1 MDKPNTVSAAVS
13 ISIAAYLMT
22 APARVSILL
31 VTKNGARYLAE
42 VLDGIGRQ
50 RGRCR
55 VEEIIAVDSGS
66 RDGSVDILR
75 QAGARVITIP
85 AAAFGH
91 GKTRN
96 LAASQARGDYLVFL
110 TQDATP
116 ARADWLENLLAPLV
130 ADPLVVGAYSRH
142 TPRPSCHPMEWR
154 RIAQEELTG
163 RPDSRINSRV
173 DNPDYARNPVFFYFF
188 ANTSSVIRRRTWRD
202 IPWPE
207 VEFGEDQ
214 RWARQVLEAGYK
226 TAYCADSVVYHS
238 HGYGPWAN
246 FRRHFDHFAA
256 LHQEVGQPPP
266 SRLAACMPA
275 AIRTARRD
283 LAFWARERGQTKT
296 QVVCRW
302 ALPALSWH
310 LAARLGIWLGERASS
325 LPDWLQTRFSY
336 QAYIKSR

>member
-1 MDKPNTVSAAVS
+1 
-13 ISIAAYLMT
+13 MT
-22 APARVSILL
+22 ALARVSILL
-31 VTKNGARYLAE
+31 VTKNGARYLVE
-42 VLDGIGRQ
+42 VLDGIGHQ
-50 RGRCR
+50 RGRFR

-66 RDGSVDILR
+66 RDGSVEILR
-75 QAGARVITIP
+75 AAGAQVMTIP

-96 LAASQARGDYLVFL
+96 LAASYAHGDYLVFL

-142 TPRPSCHPMEWR
+142 TPRPNCHPMEWR
-154 RIAQEELTG
+154 RIVQEEPTG
-163 RPDSRINSRV
+163 LPDSRINSRV
-173 DNPDYARNPVFFYFF
+173 DNPDYDRNPAFFYFF
-188 ANTSSVIRRRTWRD
+188 ANTSSVIRRATWRN

-214 RWARQVLEAGYK
+214 LWAKQVLEAGYK

-238 HGYGPWAN
+238 HSYGPWAN

-256 LHQEVGQPPP
+256 LHQEAGQPPP
-266 SRLAACMPA
+266 SSLAACLSAP
-275 AIRTARRD
+275 IQTARAD
-283 LAFWARERGQTKT
+283 LAFWIRKQGQTKT
-296 QVVCRW
+296 QVLSRW

-310 LAARLGIWLGERASS
+310 LAARLGIWLGERAYQ
-325 LPDWLQTRFSY
+325 LPDWLQTWFSY
-336 QAYIKSR
+336 QAHIKRQ